1 MKERFTT
8 ARAAQILDVST
19 QTLKR
24 WYKWYNST
32 DFEKPAE
39 LKLPEPKMDGKN
51 TMLFT
56 MEQIQELH
64 QFQID
69 LRSKYR
75 GIMAEFNAVY
85 QWGQRGTEILNLGK
99 QYKKKKEDENAKTNE

>member
-1 MKERFTT
+1 MSELFTT
-8 ARAAQILDVST
+8 SRTAQILDIST

-32 DFEKPAE
+32 DFEKPKE
-39 LKLPEPKMDGKN
+39 LKLPEPKTDSKN

-64 QFQID
+64 QFQMD

-75 GIMAEFNAVY
+75 GIMAEFNAIY
-85 QWGQRGTEILNLGK
+85 QWGQRGTKILSAGKAGK
-99 QYKKKKEDENAKTNE
+99 QYKKKEENNE

>member
-1 MKERFTT
+1 MSELFTT
-8 ARAAQILDVST
+8 SRTAQILDIST

-39 LKLPEPKMDGKN
+39 LKLPEPKINGKN

-64 QFQID
+64 QFQTD

-75 GIMAEFNAVY
+75 GIMAEFNATF
-85 QWGQRGTEILNLGK
+85 QWKKQDSAWLSGK
-99 QYKKKKEDENAKTNE
+99 TKGE